1 METITLREARLNAG
15 LSQGEAAEL
24 SHIPQTT
31 ISHYEKNLCK
41 PSKARFE
48 NLCSIYGYS
57 TNEIVYPEDN
67 RTNKKSLPV
76 EDKTSDLRYVIECQK
91 AVMESQRQMLVMQQQ
106 LIAEMNHDRR

>member
-15 LSQGEAAEL
+15 LSQGKAAEL

-48 NLCSIYGYS
+48 KLCSIYGYS
-57 TNEIVYPEDN
+57 TNEVVYPEDN
-67 RTNKKSLPV
+67 RINKKLLPV
-76 EDKTSDLRYVIECQK
+76 KDTYSDLRYIIECQK

-106 LIAEMNHDRR
+106 LLEGRNNG